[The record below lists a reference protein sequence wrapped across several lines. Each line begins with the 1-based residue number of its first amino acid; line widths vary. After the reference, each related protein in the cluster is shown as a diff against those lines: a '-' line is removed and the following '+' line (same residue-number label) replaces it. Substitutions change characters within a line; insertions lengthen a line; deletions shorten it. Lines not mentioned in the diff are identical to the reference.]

1 MTDKFGAR
9 SRTRT
14 GTVFPPRD
22 FKSLASTNFAIRAW
36 ISIFTTPL
44 RPTITEALRASVYHN
59 AIRAGMNFSKNIPP
73 TITAEALRASVPG
86 VRQEWTGIDAST
98 ALEFVRY

>member
-22 FKSLASTNFAIRAW
+22 FKSLASTNF
-36 ISIFTTPL
+36 
-44 RPTITEALRASVYHN
+44 